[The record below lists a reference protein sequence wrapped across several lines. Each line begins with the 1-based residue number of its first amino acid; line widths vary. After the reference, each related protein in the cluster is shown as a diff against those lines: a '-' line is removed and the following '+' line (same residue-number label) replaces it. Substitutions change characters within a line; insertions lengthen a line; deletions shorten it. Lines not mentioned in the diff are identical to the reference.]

1 MAMMDNGRI
10 RAVAVLGLAVLLG
23 LIASS
28 VGKRDRN
35 EILDEQFCQV
45 YYTLPS
51 GECSE
56 LRSRVRSEVRGN
68 GTPTLELGNKDTQ
81 PAMVFLHGWPDTSAV
96 WANQFAEFCGE
107 DNEYFCVAP
116 SWIDFHPD
124 YPPAKQPT
132 LYSRQRRDFL
142 AVIEDLGL
150 RDITFVVFD
159 FGSIL
164 GYQMLHLY
172 PDLFNKVI
180 SIDIPMRVGI
190 PIAPYPDLKE
200 HLPTYQQN
208 NIEAFLSN
216 DNDIMTQNMVTLVW
230 AAPCIGCKIA
240 PSEGGVQAK
249 PHAASGIGARTG
261 WPYYNFV
268 RMDEPWTSDGFDV
281 PVEDWKFSFAPTF
294 PSSTPLL
301 YLWNTEGF
309 QQPSW
314 FQWIE
319 QRADGSQH
327 TQINLKNTDHWM
339 QVRHPVAV
347 NSEISEWLASVKSIN
362 GTGQTSSS

>member
-1 MAMMDNGRI
+1 MMDNGRI

-180 SIDIPMRVGI
+180 SIDIPMRVGA

-200 HLPTYQQN
+200 YLPTYQQN

-230 AAPCIGCKIA
+230 AGMWMKLQEI
-240 PSEGGVQAK
+240 
-249 PHAASGIGARTG
+249 
-261 WPYYNFV
+261 
-268 RMDEPWTSDGFDV
+268 MV
-281 PVEDWKFSFAPTF
+281 PRFHSFS
-294 PSSTPLL
+294 
-301 YLWNTEGF
+301 
-309 QQPSW
+309 
-314 FQWIE
+314 
-319 QRADGSQH
+319 
-327 TQINLKNTDHWM
+327 
-339 QVRHPVAV
+339 
-347 NSEISEWLASVKSIN
+347 
-362 GTGQTSSS
+362 QTSFPLFHLCRMLVFPFTSGEPPSDIVCMKPTLFFLSVFLSSLHRM

>member
-1 MAMMDNGRI
+1 MMDDGRT

-23 LIASS
+23 VIASA
-28 VGKRDRN
+28 VGTRDTV
-35 EILDEQFCQV
+35 LEQFCQV

-51 GECSE
+51 GDCSE

-132 LYSRQRRDFL
+132 LFSQQRQDFL
-142 AVIEDLGL
+142 SVIEDLGL
-150 RDITFVVFD
+150 RDITFVIFD
-159 FGSIL
+159 LGSIL

-172 PDLFNKVI
+172 PDLFTKVI
-180 SIDIPMRVGI
+180 SIDIPMRVGP
-190 PIAPYPDLKE
+190 PIVPKPDLKE
-200 HLPTYQQN
+200 HLLKYQQN
-208 NIEAFLSN
+208 NIDAFLSN

-240 PSEGGVQAK
+240 PSDGSVKAK

-268 RMDEPWTSDGFDV
+268 RMEEPWTSDGFDV
-281 PVEDWKFSFAPTF
+281 PAEDWEFSMAPTF

-309 QQPSW
+309 QHPSW

-327 TQINLKNTDHWM
+327 TQINLNKTDHWM
-339 QVRHPVAV
+339 AVRQPVAV
-347 NSEISEWLASVKSIN
+347 NREISEWLDSVKSSTGN
-362 GTGQTSSS
+362 GTGPTSSN